1 MGTEVAGTGNPATSA
16 FLSPTILL
24 DRGLHTAYKNPMHE
38 PEHLVIRPPSEARSL
53 LVRVMRGCNWNRCMF
68 CGIYDFF
75 DTPFSERPLEDVLG
89 DIDALRTMYGDIFRT
104 AFLGDANPLNLPT
117 EFLTTV
123 LSHLRATFPRLERV
137 TSYARASSLAKKNA
151 DELGEI
157 RRAGLDR
164 VHVGMES
171 GSDAVLRLQKKGTSQ
186 VQLIDAGLKTM
197 ASGMELS
204 YYILLGLGGKDLWEE
219 HAAGSVKVLNAVKP
233 HFARVRR
240 LWIHP
245 MSRLMGAIRDG
256 SFTEQ
261 TAEGTVLEL
270 RALIAGLE
278 PSPMF
283 FTCDHANN
291 YIQVHGRMDEHRD
304 DMLRAIDAFLALP
317 GPQRLEHYRSVPSV
331 I

>member
-1 MGTEVAGTGNPATSA
+1 
-16 FLSPTILL
+16 
-24 DRGLHTAYKNPMHE
+24 MHV

-53 LVRVMRGCNWNRCMF
+53 LVRTVRGCNWNRCLF

-75 DTPFSERPLEDVLG
+75 DTPFSERPLEDVLK
-89 DIDALRTMYGDIFRT
+89 DIDALRSMYGDIFKT
-104 AFLGDANPLNLPT
+104 AFLGDANPLHLPA
-117 EFLTTV
+117 EFLVEV
-123 LSHLRATFPRLERV
+123 LRHLRRTFPGLQRV
-137 TSYARASSLAKKNA
+137 TSYARASSLARKTA
-151 DELGEI
+151 EELKEI
-157 RRAGLDR
+157 HAAGLDR

-186 VQLIDAGLKTM
+186 AQLIDAGVKTM

-204 YYILLGLGGKDLWEE
+204 YYFLLGLGGRELWEE
-219 HAAGSVKVLNAVKP
+219 HAKESALVLNAVKP

-245 MSRLMGAIRDG
+245 MSRLMEKIRAG
-256 SFTEQ
+256 EFTEQ

-278 PSPMF
+278 PSPLF

-291 YIQVHGRMDEHRD
+291 YIQVHGRIDEHRD
-304 DMLRAIDAFLALP
+304 DMLRLIDTFLALP
-317 GPQRLEHYRSVPSV
+317 EDQRQEHYRSIPSV